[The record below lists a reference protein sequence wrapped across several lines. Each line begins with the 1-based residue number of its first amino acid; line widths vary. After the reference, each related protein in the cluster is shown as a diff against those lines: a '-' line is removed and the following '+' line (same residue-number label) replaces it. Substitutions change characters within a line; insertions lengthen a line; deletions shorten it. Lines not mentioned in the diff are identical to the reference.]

1 MKLWDFIYKYFWW
14 FGKGIIK
21 LYPNLPENIRRSGMH
36 IYPEAYASFVGFATT
51 ITIILTIFLT
61 FLIILVGGPLLL
73 LPFMVLIPFLTFI
86 LLVNL
91 PSLVGSSRAGSIEGE
106 LPYTA
111 AYLSVMVTSGVSPY
125 NAFERISRSRIVFP
139 KFSDISQKF
148 ILLVRVLGKDPLT
161 AFSILAER
169 TPSASTRDLLT
180 GYITTVRAG
189 GDVGDYLTKK
199 ARLMF
204 SEILVKMKI
213 IADRL
218 SGLLEAYLALI
229 LLTTISL
236 SVMYFVTVSLASA
249 VTFGL
254 SAEGMYLFL
263 YVFTPFLSFMIIYL
277 ADLMQFKEPWIDY
290 RPYILFLGLT
300 IPLAVFLLFFGY
312 LLPLLLPPGHPF
324 IENPLVQT
332 TRYILLFPLNFIS
345 LEQYLE
351 PVLAVSMALIYA
363 TIPSVIYTE
372 YLSREYKVV
381 NGVTR
386 FLRDLVEIRKTG
398 LSPERSIIELSHR
411 NYGVFTKH
419 LKRMAMQL
427 SLGIPL
433 SRIISTMLKK
443 IIIWRAKAL
452 LYMLTDAIEVGGGT
466 IEVLE
471 NLAWFAENVEAIED
485 AKKKNLRT
493 LLVVPYMGSILA
505 TTSVLLL
512 AVYMGSLALGSP
524 AYATAAA
531 TILPAIVLNSY
542 IMGLVAGKIS
552 SGSIAAGYK
561 HALIL
566 TIVAVIVIMASPL
579 IRTSLVG
586 GMLPEV
592 GR

>member
-1 MKLWDFIYKYFWW
+1 MRLWDFVYKYFWW
-14 FGKGIIK
+14 FGRGVLR

-36 IYPEAYASFVGFATT
+36 IYPETYASFIGLVTLVSTIVTIVLIVVFVGV
-51 ITIILTIFLT
+51 LGFL
-61 FLIILVGGPLLL
+61 LA
-73 LPFMVLIPFLTFI
+73 LPFLVLIPFLTF
-86 LLVNL
+86 LLMVNL
-91 PSLVGSSRAGSIEGE
+91 PSLIGSGRAGAIEGE

-125 NAFERISRSRIVFP
+125 DAFERISKSKVVFP
-139 KFSDISQKF
+139 KFSDVSQKF
-148 ILLVRVLGKDPLT
+148 ILLVRVLGKDPLS
-161 AFSILAER
+161 AFSMLAER

-218 SGLLEAYLALI
+218 SGLLEAYLALV

-236 SVMYFVTVSLASA
+236 SVMYFVTVSLASS

-263 YVFTPFLSFMIIYL
+263 YIFTPFLSFMIIYL
-277 ADLMQFKEPWIDY
+277 ADVMQYKEPWIDY
-290 RPYILFLGLT
+290 RPYIVFMGLT
-300 IPLAVFLLFFGY
+300 VPLAAFFIFFGY
-312 LLPLLLPPGHPF
+312 ILPSLLPPYHPMAS
-324 IENPLVQT
+324 NPVVT
-332 TRYILLFPLNFIS
+332 TIKFLLLFPKQFTS
-345 LEQYLE
+345 MEPYLE
-351 PVLAVSMALIYA
+351 PVLATSMALIYA
-363 TIPSVIYTE
+363 TLPSVIYAE

-398 LSPERSIIELSHR
+398 LSPERSIIELSRR
-411 NYGVFTKH
+411 NYGAFTKH
-419 LKRMAMQL
+419 LRRMAMQL

-433 SRIISTMLKK
+433 SRIIDTLLKR
-443 IIIWRAKAL
+443 IIVWRAKAL

-471 NLAWFAENVEAIED
+471 NLAWFAENVDAIED
-485 AKKKNLRT
+485 AKRKNLRT

-505 TTSVLLL
+505 TASVIML
-512 AVYMGSLALGSP
+512 AIYMGSLVVGVG
-524 AYATAAA
+524 AYAQAAA

-552 SGSIAAGYK
+552 SGSVAAGFK

-566 TIVAVIVIMASPL
+566 TVVAVIVILASP
-579 IRTSLVG
+579 IIKVSLVG

-592 GR
+592 SR